1 MIARGAWFA
10 AGVTAGVYAVVRAR
24 RVAEAFTP
32 DGARD
37 RLAGLRVGA
46 RMLAE
51 EFSAASA
58 EREVELRERL
68 GLVPHGVPEL
78 TAGDG
83 APADPVRRHQVEPGT
98 ISAAADASVADLP
111 RTHDHSGAPRPAQSP
126 QEGSH

>member
-1 MIARGAWFA
+1 MIPRGAWFA
-10 AGVTAGVYAVVRAR
+10 AGVGAGVYVVVRAR

-37 RLAGLRVGA
+37 RIAGLRVGA
-46 RMLAE
+46 RMVVE

-58 EREVELRERL
+58 EREAELRERF

-78 TAGDG
+78 GPGRPDET
-83 APADPVRRHQVEPGT
+83 DPVAGPTAPPDTITGAATRPHESSPGPT
-98 ISAAADASVADLP
+98 A
-111 RTHDHSGAPRPAQSP
+111 PAQSP